1 MKISESVENAIGI
14 AGVVALL
21 IIILL
26 AASGCATPVARE
38 PKVVVKEVQVQVP
51 VLRSCV
57 PKDLPGPGA
66 YADDVPG
73 KDAAERFQKAAG
85 ANQQR
90 KARLALIE
98 PVLSL
103 CR

>member
-14 AGVVALL
+14 AGVVAIL
-21 IIILL
+21 IIVGL
-26 AASGCATPVARE
+26 AMSGCATTAAPE
-38 PKVVVKEVQVQVP
+38 PKVVTKEVLVP
-51 VLRSCV
+51 VVRSCV
-57 PKDLPGPGA
+57 PKDVPEPGS

-73 KDAAERFQKAAG
+73 KDPAERFQKAAG

-98 PVLSL
+98 PILSM

>member
-21 IIILL
+21 IIIGL
-26 AASGCATPVARE
+26 AMSGCATTGAPE
-38 PKVVVKEVQVQVP
+38 PKVVVKEVQVP

-57 PKDLPGPGA
+57 PKDLPEPGA

-98 PVLSL
+98 PVLAA

>member
-14 AGVVALL
+14 ACVVALL
-21 IIILL
+21 IVIGL
-26 AASGCATPVARE
+26 ATSGCATTGTPE
-38 PKVVVKEVQVQVP
+38 PKVVVKEVQVP

-57 PKDLPGPGA
+57 PKDLPEPGA

-98 PVLSL
+98 LVLSL

>member
-14 AGVVALL
+14 AGVVAVL
-21 IIILL
+21 IIIGL
-26 AASGCATPVARE
+26 ALSGCATTGAPE
-38 PKVVVKEVQVQVP
+38 PKVTVKEVQVP

-57 PKDLPGPGA
+57 PKDLPEPGT

>member
-26 AASGCATPVARE
+26 AASGCATTGAPE
-38 PKVVVKEVQVQVP
+38 PKVVVKEVQVP

-57 PKDLPGPGA
+57 PKDLPEPGA

-90 KARLALIE
+90 KARLAVLE
-98 PVLSL
+98 PVLAA